1 MGLPDRQHVASPRK
15 IMSPSSTQVA
25 RRPLARRLAAAVVV
39 LLGSSLLAGCQAVL
53 FSGLN
58 ATSRT
63 DGVVVKRDVVF
74 DAEHQ
79 LALDVFQPSDAR
91 HAPVVVFFFGGSWK
105 SGKRQWYSW
114 VGEALARRGLVVVIP
129 DYRLWPQVKLEGFMR
144 DGAHA
149 VAWAHAHAGDYGG
162 DPDKL
167 FVMGHSAGAH
177 IGALLATDAHW
188 LNAVGMQPR
197 QLSGFIGLAGPYD
210 FLPLK
215 DPDYIDMFGSTHA
228 QQLRSQPVHFVNG
241 DEPPMLLMQGTSDGI
256 VWPRNAKS
264 LASALHAENEPV
276 ELKLFPDIGHFA
288 ILFSM
293 SRPFRG
299 KAPVID
305 DAVDFIH
312 RRIADQ
318 RTAAHQP

>member
-1 MGLPDRQHVASPRK
+1 
-15 IMSPSSTQVA
+15 MSPTPEQRT
-25 RRPLARRLAAAVVV
+25 RRPLAHRLAAAAV
-39 LLGSSLLAGCQAVL
+39 LLLGGSVLSGCQTVL
-53 FSGLN
+53 FNGLN
-58 ATSRT
+58 ATSSKV
-63 DGVVVKRDVVF
+63 GVVVTHDVVF
-74 DAEHQ
+74 DAEHH
-79 LALDVFQPSDAR
+79 LALDVFQPKDATN
-91 HAPVVVFFFGGSWK
+91 APVVVFFFGGSWK

-114 VGEALARRGLVVVIP
+114 VGEALAKRGLVVVIP
-129 DYRLWPQVKLEGFMR
+129 DYRLWPQVKLEGFMQ

-149 VAWAHAHAGDYGG
+149 VAWTHAHAVEYGG
-162 DPDKL
+162 DRTQL
-167 FVMGHSAGAH
+167 FVMGHSAGAQ

-215 DPDYIDMFGSTHA
+215 EQDYIDMFGNTHE
-228 QQLRSQPVHFVNG
+228 QQLQSQPVHFVNG
-241 DEPPMLLMQGTSDGI
+241 DEPPMLLMQGTGDKI
-256 VWPRNAKS
+256 VAPKNTSSMAR
-264 LASALHAENEPV
+264 ALRAQNEAV
-276 ELKLFPDIGHFA
+276 EVKFFPDIGHLA

-312 RRIADQ
+312 RRVADQ
-318 RTAAHQP
+318 QTATSLP